1 MAKTKSTNFDYLKGM
16 KFSTVDENLS
26 VEDLNLQQEKT
37 TIEQPK
43 VEDELKIKV
52 GYMIPA
58 SLVDFIKRCAFW
70 EREDDT
76 AILVKAITEFAKD
89 KHYEPIPPEKM
100 KKKRGAK
107 PKR

>member
-16 KFSTVDENLS
+16 KFTTEDEKASSEKMNVQVERMPSEPLQVDE
-26 VEDLNLQQEKT
+26 
-37 TIEQPK
+37 PK
-43 VEDELKIKV
+43 VKV

-76 AILVKAITEFAKD
+76 AILVQALTEFAKD
-89 KHYEPIPPEKM
+89 KHYDPIPPEKM